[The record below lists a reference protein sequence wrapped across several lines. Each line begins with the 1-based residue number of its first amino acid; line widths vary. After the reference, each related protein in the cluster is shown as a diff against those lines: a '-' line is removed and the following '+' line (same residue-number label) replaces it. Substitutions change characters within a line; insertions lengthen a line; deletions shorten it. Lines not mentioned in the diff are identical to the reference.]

1 MSQDTQELQ
10 EQVIALSAAL
20 RWHLD
25 YQESGEIVTLDEYLS
40 HARNALAQVD

>member
-10 EQVIALSAAL
+10 EQVIVLCDAL
-20 RWHLD
+20 RWYLD
-25 YQESGEIVTLDEYLS
+25 YQASGEIVTLDEYLS